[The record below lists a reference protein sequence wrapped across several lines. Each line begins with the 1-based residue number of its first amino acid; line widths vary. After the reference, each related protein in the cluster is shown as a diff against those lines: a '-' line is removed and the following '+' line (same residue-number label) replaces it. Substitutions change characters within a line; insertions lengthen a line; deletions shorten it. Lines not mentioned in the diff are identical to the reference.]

1 MDALQ
6 REIVGL
12 LSWHL
17 ASHPGAGVD
26 GNAPYQGYNPWD
38 TNKVLLPQTRPN
50 PNIRAAGN
58 RTRALGLEVRQPRR
72 PQQI

>member
-1 MDALQ
+1 MYCVVSMDALQ

-38 TNKVLLPQTRPN
+38 TNKDLLSTSMVKPN
-50 PNIRAAGN
+50 TTPAVI
-58 RTRALGLEVRQPRR
+58 
-72 PQQI
+72 